1 MTVKRRRV
9 RGRVLGD
16 VGESAHEVIAVAAI
30 DEVHALGYRVVVNAA
45 TNGRGRNAERRER
58 GRR

>member
-1 MTVKRRRV
+1 M